1 MQQFNDKELL
11 GLDIEDIAKYKVLK
25 MLSDKDCLTEEDLY
39 TIKEDFEDT
48 FVKTNREK
56 YPLEMILLNKKE
68 INLNNEY
75 KDIKDILNNTL
86 YTIMDTYLDIA
97 YSVYL
102 DKLNEIY
109 ENQFD
114 YEQEY
119 SNYDN
124 EELEYI
130 MEDDKEFESP
140 VIYFEDIEEELFLE
154 LDYTINEIKNISLEN
169 KIEDKIERL
178 SNNNKELMK
187 ENLED
192 LIEDINIEEINEDM
206 ADIILLKNSNLI
218 DKDKEIEIIKNT
230 KEYIG
235 EKIDKMRENT
245 KEETLENKLE
255 KVNKKMNKEKVETT
269 DMNIER

>member
-11 GLDIEDIAKYKVLK
+11 GLDIEDIAKYKVLE
-25 MLSDKDCLTEEDLY
+25 MLSDKDCLTEEELY

-48 FVKTNREK
+48 FIKTNREK

-75 KDIKDILNNTL
+75 KDIKEILNNTL

-102 DKLNEIY
+102 DKLNELY

-114 YEQEY
+114 YEQKY

-124 EELEYI
+124 EELEYV
-130 MEDDKEFESP
+130 MENEKEFESP
-140 VIYFEDIEEELFLE
+140 SIYFEDIEEELYLE
-154 LDYTINEIKNISLEN
+154 LDYTLNEVKNISLEN
-169 KIEDKIERL
+169 KINEKIERL
-178 SNNNKELMK
+178 SNNNQELIKEDL
-187 ENLED
+187 ENL
-192 LIEDINIEEINEDM
+192 IKDIKIEEISEDM

-230 KEYIG
+230 REYLE
-235 EKIDKMRENT
+235 EKIDKMRENI
-245 KEETLENKLE
+245 KEETLEDKLE
-255 KVNKKMNKEKVETT
+255 KVNKKMNNEKIETT

>member
-11 GLDIEDIAKYKVLK
+11 GLDIEDIAKYKVLE
-25 MLSDKDCLTEEDLY
+25 MLSDKDCLTEEELY

-48 FVKTNREK
+48 FIKTNREK

-75 KDIKDILNNTL
+75 KDIKEILNNTL

-102 DKLNEIY
+102 DKLIELY

-114 YEQEY
+114 YEQKY

-124 EELEYI
+124 EELEYV
-130 MEDDKEFESP
+130 MENEKEFESP
-140 VIYFEDIEEELFLE
+140 SIYFEDIEEELYLE
-154 LDYTINEIKNISLEN
+154 LDYTLNEVKNISLEN
-169 KIEDKIERL
+169 KINEKIERL
-178 SNNNKELMK
+178 SNNNQELIKEDL
-187 ENLED
+187 ENL
-192 LIEDINIEEINEDM
+192 IKDIKIEEISEDM

-230 KEYIG
+230 REYLE
-235 EKIDKMRENT
+235 EKIDKMRENI
-245 KEETLENKLE
+245 KEETLEDKLE
-255 KVNKKMNKEKVETT
+255 KVNKKMNNEKIETT